1 MPQCCLTLSNFLVE
15 PRQVV
20 VGVRELFVQR
30 DCPAVGCDRG
40 IGALS
45 ALAMVS
51 SEEQAVLKISVTNQS
66 SEATNFQLEGKL
78 VGPWVEEL
86 RRLSDAALMT
96 SEAVSLDLE
105 KVWFVDSQGIV
116 LLRDLAK
123 RHVAQI
129 NCSQFISQQLKETAY
144 DECNG

>member
-1 MPQCCLTLSNFLVE
+1 
-15 PRQVV
+15 
-20 VGVRELFVQR
+20 
-30 DCPAVGCDRG
+30 
-40 IGALS
+40 
-45 ALAMVS
+45 
-51 SEEQAVLKISVTNQS
+51 
-66 SEATNFQLEGKL
+66 
-78 VGPWVEEL
+78 
-86 RRLSDAALMT
+86 MT